1 MSVQVII
8 PVLKVSDME
17 KALAFYTEVLGF
29 TEPWSWGDPVQ
40 YGGVQAAAG
49 EDAAIHLSV
58 EPEGHPKGEAYIL
71 VKEVDAL
78 YERVKGAG
86 AELVHELDDQ
96 PYGMRDFMVRDPF
109 GNCLSFGQDSA

>member
-1 MSVQVII
+1 MSVEVVI
-8 PVLKVSDME
+8 PVLKVSDMA

-29 TEPWSWGDPVQ
+29 TEPWSWGEPAQ

-49 EDAAIHLSV
+49 KDAAIHLSV

-71 VKEVDAL
+71 VNDVDAL
-78 YERVKGAG
+78 YERVTG
-86 AELVHELDDQ
+86 AELVHELADQ